1 LTATEPLRGDCGGG
15 LDSRQSTQVRVS
27 RDIQPTRRPM
37 QGQMQDKE
45 AVKMGRAEGDYV
57 AAHTFEEREGAKGA
71 ASACGPA
78 RSEHGVVADA
88 GGLPGKKKRKHKSGH
103 GRRIERFLGYCR
115 YCDMELE
122 RNTTNPRK
130 CDGGGLGSILGNA
143 VVMAGVLAM
152 LAFAVVKKW
161 GGSAL
166 DDSEEMQRAK
176 LMLRDAGLVLLVAGV
191 VCERAVR
198 HLQSSC
204 CCRWRSMC
212 AATPLHK
219 IDVLFL
225 YARPKYYSWRMLI
238 PDLANPVCAL

>member
-1 LTATEPLRGDCGGG
+1 
-15 LDSRQSTQVRVS
+15 
-27 RDIQPTRRPM
+27 
-37 QGQMQDKE
+37 MQDKE
-45 AVKMGRAEGDYV
+45 AVQTGRAEGDYV
-57 AAHTFEEREGAKGA
+57 GAHTFEEREGAKGA
-71 ASACGPA
+71 ASACGQA
-78 RSEHGVVADA
+78 RGEHGVADA

-166 DDSEEMQRAK
+166 DNSEEMQRAK

-191 VCERAVR
+191 V
-198 HLQSSC
+198 
-204 CCRWRSMC
+204 
-212 AATPLHK
+212 
-219 IDVLFL
+219 
-225 YARPKYYSWRMLI
+225 
-238 PDLANPVCAL
+238 

>member
-1 LTATEPLRGDCGGG
+1 MFIVARQTSTNA
-15 LDSRQSTQVRVS
+15 LDPCEGST
-27 RDIQPTRRPM
+27 
-37 QGQMQDKE
+37 MQDRE
-45 AVKMGRAEGDYV
+45 EVQGRAEGVYV
-57 AAHTFEEREGAKGA
+57 AAHTFEEHEGAKGA
-71 ASACGPA
+71 ASAGPA
-78 RSEHGVVADA
+78 SGENGVDNA
-88 GGLPGKKKRKHKSGH
+88 GGLPGKKKRKHTSGH

-152 LAFAVVKKW
+152 LAFAVVKRW

-176 LMLRDAGLVLLVAGV
+176 LMLRDAGLILLVAGV

-204 CCRWRSMC
+204 CCRWRRMC
-212 AATPLHK
+212 ATTTPHK
-219 IDVLFL
+219 FEVLLVRKTEVLFL
-225 YARPKYYSWRMLI
+225 AYAETKP
-238 PDLANPVCAL
+238 